1 MLTRQRLLG
10 RASKLALASLAFS
23 VLIEDGGIRR
33 LLDLELP
40 EEQRVEAIAALR
52 AAINGLEAIEAVQKR
67 PPGSRPP
74 NPAASRI
81 LRVTPPRA
89 AGDRHA
95 GPRAPH
101 ARPAA

>member
-40 EEQRVEAIAALR
+40 EEQRVEAIADLR
-52 AAINGLEAIEAVQKR
+52 AAIDGLEAIEAVQER
-67 PPGSRPP
+67 LPGSRPQLP
-74 NPAASRI
+74 DISGSLP
-81 LRVTPPRA
+81 TPPPAPAGRSA
-89 AGDRHA
+89 AA
-95 GPRAPH
+95 PRAR
-101 ARPAA
+101 ARRPG